1 MGTATVIWVAA
12 DAGITT
18 VGAEAT
24 ITAGEDAIGRTRIL
38 EKPPRLGGFFV
49 SGAVHR
55 IVCCNAIICR
65 GAFHAFAPERLTAAN
80 EAAMVA

>member
-24 ITAGEDAIGRTRIL
+24 ITAGEDAIGRTKIL

-49 SGAVHR
+49 SGAGRR
-55 IVCCNAIICR
+55 IAS
-65 GAFHAFAPERLTAAN
+65 F
-80 EAAMVA
+80 AAMQSFVGVRFTRSRRNG